1 MTALGAEG
9 GRVTARI
16 VAALNV
22 RDEAESIADCLR
34 SVAPHVAA
42 VLVRDTGSADD
53 TIARALSSGVPVQVT
68 EDTWSGHWGDE
79 YNQLLCDAS
88 IAYPDAEH
96 VWILDADERV
106 LTPPGELQR
115 GINYSH
121 CRLYGEIEVHMPRI
135 VSVHTGAAYV
145 GARHA
150 TLSSPH
156 QRSGADVI
164 EARAPG
170 SAAHDPARFER
181 DVGHFTSRLRER
193 PTDTRAAYYLAQSL
207 WDARR
212 YQDAYHAYGARAAML
227 GGFDEERYI
236 SQLQMARLRAH
247 WGWHVDMI
255 ERGYLDAI
263 SSRPWRGE
271 ARCELAEVY
280 IRHGRMS
287 RALELLQGH
296 PRVTRDLFLVDRGAY
311 TWRPDFLAACARRDR
326 AAALTALDDAPR
338 LDPHSRGRLEELL
351 SHALTIG

>member
-1 MTALGAEG
+1 M
-9 GRVTARI
+9 I
-16 VAALNV
+16 VAAINV
-22 RDEAESIADCLR
+22 RNESGSIVDCLR
-34 SVAPHVAA
+34 SVAPHVSA
-42 VLVRDTGSADD
+42 VLVRDTGSTDD
-53 TIARALSSGVPVQVT
+53 TIARALSAGVPVQVT
-68 EDTWSGHWGDE
+68 EDTWSGHWADE

-88 IAYPDAEH
+88 LAYPSADH

-106 LTPPGELQR
+106 VSSPGEL
-115 GINYSH
+115 IPSVNYSH

-150 TLSSPH
+150 TLGAPH
-156 QRSGADVI
+156 LRSEADVI
-164 EARAPG
+164 EVRAPG
-170 SAAHDPARFER
+170 SPAHDPARYAR
-181 DVGHFTSRLRER
+181 DAEQFARELRER
-193 PTDTRAAYYLAQSL
+193 PGDTRVAYYLAQSL
-207 WDARR
+207 MDARR
-212 YQDAYHAYGARAAML
+212 YAEAYHAYGVRASML

-236 SQLQMARLRAH
+236 SQLQMARLRAY

-263 SSRPWRGE
+263 ATRPWRAE

-280 IRHGRMS
+280 IRHGRMT

-311 TWRPDFLAACARRDR
+311 TWRPDFLAACARRDQ
-326 AAALTALDDAPR
+326 AAALSALDDAPR
-338 LDPHSRGRLEELL
+338 LDPHYRSRMEGLL